1 MDWQRGDMTYTEF
14 WAFVDAE
21 CMYETI
27 YDDSDGRTIVVIR
40 MLDLWGLANKFKQK
54 EKANESTSDSK
65 TAVHGSVPCAG
76 EA

>member
-1 MDWQRGDMTYTEF
+1 MDWQRDDMTYTEF

-27 YDDSDGRTIVVIR
+27 YDDSDGRAIVVIR

-54 EKANESTSDSK
+54 EKANETHDHSNIDT
-65 TAVHGSVPCAG
+65 GR
-76 EA
+76 

>member
-1 MDWQRGDMTYTEF
+1 MTYTEF

-40 MLDLWGLANKFKQK
+40 MLDLWGLANKLKQK
-54 EKANESTSDSK
+54 EK
-65 TAVHGSVPCAG
+65 TA
-76 EA
+76 

>member
-1 MDWQRGDMTYTEF
+1 MNYTEF

-40 MLDLWGLANKFKQK
+40 MLDLWGLANKYKK
-54 EKANESTSDSK
+54 E
-65 TAVHGSVPCAG
+65 G
-76 EA
+76 EAHGKAIRITAG